1 MKRKLKLDSLVFVLL
16 FAIGVVAPRAMAQ
29 DNASQDQE
37 KTQNEEKPQK
47 EEKPKKKGGFFG
59 GLKAISG
66 SSSEQKE
73 VTTTAGS
80 KTVGE
85 GEEIGNV
92 KPSAS
97 DRQAVTGME
106 SYSIPQQDLA
116 KFQEDGQLKR

>member
-1 MKRKLKLDSLVFVLL
+1 MNSKLRFGSLVLVSALIL
-16 FAIGVVAPRAMAQ
+16 GVAAPLAMAQ

-37 KTQNEEKPQK
+37 KPQK
-47 EEKPKKKGGFFG
+47 EEKPKKKKGGFFG

-66 SSSEQKE
+66 SSSEQQE

-85 GEEIGNV
+85 GEEIGNA
-92 KPSAS
+92 KPTAA

-106 SYSIPQQDLA
+106 NYSISQDDLA
-116 KFQEDGQLKR
+116 RFQADGQLKSKE

>member
-1 MKRKLKLDSLVFVLL
+1 MNSKLRLGSLVLVWALML
-16 FAIGVVAPRAMAQ
+16 GVAAPLAMAQ

-37 KTQNEEKPQK
+37 KPQEEEKPK
-47 EEKPKKKGGFFG
+47 KKKGGFFG

-73 VTTTAGS
+73 ATATAGA

-85 GEEIGNV
+85 GEEIGNA
-92 KPSAS
+92 KPSAA

-106 SYSIPQQDLA
+106 NYSIPQDELA
-116 KFQEDGQLKR
+116 KFQEEGQLKSNE